1 MSEVFRNLV
10 AWRANETIGHSG
22 TSGFWIFGSPCHK
35 GIFLAE
41 DWRVQV
47 GEMEGSAGTCCFLG
61 VFKIIKVV
69 CIITCYIPL
78 IRVTAWKRS
87 LST

>member
-1 MSEVFRNLV
+1 MGLQVSGSLDLVSQRNLPS
-10 AWRANETIGHSG
+10 RGLEC
-22 TSGFWIFGSPCHK
+22 TSRGDG
-35 GIFLAE
+35 
-41 DWRVQV
+41 
-47 GEMEGSAGTCCFLG
+47 EGSAGTCCFLG